1 MAWLAISNNVASQK
15 EVAMKLKFNREVRK
29 SIADELK
36 KVSTFGG
43 IGLGVLG
50 YSLNAPVLLLGA
62 FFWWIACQ
70 IIATLLLAMED
81 ES

>member
-1 MAWLAISNNVASQK
+1 
-15 EVAMKLKFNREVRK
+15 MKLKFNREVRK

-50 YSLNAPVLLLGA
+50 YSINAPLLLLGA
-62 FFWWIACQ
+62 FFWWIVCQ

>member
-1 MAWLAISNNVASQK
+1 
-15 EVAMKLKFNREVRK
+15 MKLRFNRELRK

-50 YSLNAPVLLLGA
+50 YSTNDPVMLLGA
-62 FFWWIACQ
+62 FAWWVSCQLIA
-70 IIATLLLAMED
+70 ALLLAMED
-81 ES
+81 EK

>member
-1 MAWLAISNNVASQK
+1 MLLSYNAT
-15 EVAMKLKFNREVRK
+15 MKLRFNQNVRK

-50 YSLNAPVLLLGA
+50 YSTNDPLMLFGA
-62 FFWWIACQ
+62 FAWWVSCQLIA
-70 IIATLLLAMED
+70 AVLLAMED
-81 ES
+81 E

>member
-1 MAWLAISNNVASQK
+1 
-15 EVAMKLKFNREVRK
+15 MKIRFNRDVRK

-50 YSLNAPVLLLGA
+50 YSTNDPIMLLGA
-62 FFWWIACQ
+62 FGWWVSCQLIA
-70 IIATLLLAMED
+70 ALLLAMED
-81 ES
+81 E

>member
-1 MAWLAISNNVASQK
+1 L
-15 EVAMKLKFNREVRK
+15 RK

-50 YSLNAPVLLLGA
+50 YSTNDPVLLLAA
-62 FFWWIACQ
+62 FAWWVLCQLIA
-70 IIATLLLAMED
+70 ALLLAMED
-81 ES
+81 EK